1 MEEFNKLSIGKLRP
15 APARTKLKSPNM
27 LGTVTIQRSTLEA
40 LLKQMNDADA
50 DEVVCNLAGWF
61 NEDREG
67 RYIGVQLSERF
78 ERKHPQVQNMTMDE
92 FFHDLKQEQSR
103 QNGHSHSTP
112 CVR

>member
-50 DEVVCNLAGWF
+50 DEGS
-61 NEDREG
+61 
-67 RYIGVQLSERF
+67 VQSSRL
-78 ERKHPQVQNMTMDE
+78 VQRRPRGKIYRRPVIRT
-92 FFHDLKQEQSR
+92 L
-103 QNGHSHSTP
+103 
-112 CVR
+112 